1 MTEAEILQ
9 AIDYMVQCLPE
20 DRELLIDSI
29 WNSGEIRELIIE
41 TARDTIETVL
51 EKLQIALQKV
61 AEREPRI
68 IELKF
73 DETIFAP
80 LLSGEIVVTKSRT

>member
-1 MTEAEILQ
+1 MTEAEIFQ

-29 WNSGEIRELIIE
+29 WNSEEIRELIIE

-51 EKLQIALQKV
+51 EKLQVALQKV

-68 IELKF
+68 INLAVHSE
-73 DETIFAP
+73 FASLQSSVNLTVIP
-80 LLSGEIVVTKSRT
+80 PKA